1 MRFDNR
7 TIDAKIDIACFEA
20 SKLLTAMSKMMLE
33 IEDKNDFKYE
43 SGKGQEVYKNLLI
56 TRQPIKVF
64 TYRPFNPWTSAIGY
78 FDGESIHI
86 NIRKLPLMSIV
97 DITANLLHEYAHY
110 CGYSHGN
117 NYKTKEKCLYSVP
130 YWISENIGRW
140 LC

>member
-7 TIDAKIDIACFEA
+7 TVNKEIDSAISSALY
-20 SKLLTAMSKMMLE
+20 LLRPTSKMIME
-33 IEDKNDFKYE
+33 IENKNDFKFN
-43 SGKGQEVYKNLLI
+43 SGLGEEVAKKLLELREPLKI
-56 TRQPIKVF
+56 F
-64 TYRPFNPWTSAIGY
+64 TYRPMNPWTKAVGY

-86 NIRKLPLMSIV
+86 NVRKLPFMSIV

-130 YWISENIGRW
+130 YYISENIGKW
-140 LC
+140 L